1 MNNAETKLTMEEVSA
16 EFQCPYKAGTAL
28 KKLFNEWK
36 CRIKEVKKM
45 TKEEFIIYL
54 RQTIHIVKR
63 NCEVL
68 KILYKYSDIND
79 YPNSDAVDLLIKV
92 LATQSILN
100 YDEMVEYIYDRVT
113 WSILPRDEELGDL
126 YNG

>member
-1 MNNAETKLTMEEVSA
+1 
-16 EFQCPYKAGTAL
+16 
-28 KKLFNEWK
+28 
-36 CRIKEVKKM
+36 M

-79 YPNSDAVDLLIKV
+79 YQNSDAVDLLIKV